1 MALIVFTALLVA
13 VAVVILKRFAALA
26 AVVAYLA
33 LTIDLVGTVLFIE
46 LVLCLLA
53 VIRLDV

>member
-1 MALIVFTALLVA
+1 MVA

-26 AVVAYLA
+26 AVVAYFA
-33 LTIDLVGTVLFIE
+33 LTIDLVGTVLLIE

-53 VIRLDV
+53 VI